1 MASKHILSLDVLES
15 ANSSILNVVDTSV
28 YSDQLPVDCQELLI
42 TPPGFNA
49 PVLTTVQEGF
59 NLPFNACS
67 LGIQTTGCNDSINQ
81 LPDGIY
87 IIKYSVA
94 PNDKVYVEYNHLR
107 TTELLSQYFSKLCE
121 LEAQPCEPSS
131 TRKDLLHE
139 MYYIRTLIDAAKAKV
154 EFCQSPN
161 EGMELYNFAKKKLKK
176 ITCTI
181 CC

>member
-15 ANSSILNVVDTSV
+15 AYCSILNVVDTSV

-94 PNDKVYVEYNHLR
+94 L
-107 TTELLSQYFSKLCE
+107 
-121 LEAQPCEPSS
+121 
-131 TRKDLLHE
+131 
-139 MYYIRTLIDAAKAKV
+139 
-154 EFCQSPN
+154 
-161 EGMELYNFAKKKLKK
+161 
-176 ITCTI
+176 
-181 CC
+181 

>member
-15 ANSSILNVVDTSV
+15 ANCSILNVVDTSV
-28 YSDQLPVDCQELLI
+28 YSDQLPVECQELLI

-67 LGIQTTGCNDSINQ
+67 LGIQTTGCNSSINQ

-121 LEAQPCEPSS
+121 LEAAPCEPSS
-131 TRKDLLHE
+131 TRKDLLNE
-139 MYYIRTLIDAAKAKV
+139 MYYIRTMIDAAKAKV